1 MSSKGIC
8 ITLASGFAGG
18 VSVGSAGDGGM
29 CARLVYTAANVDS
42 SRIAC
47 AFDSAVS
54 SGSART
60 RWSGNRIAKKSKV
73 SC

>member
-1 MSSKGIC
+1 
-8 ITLASGFAGG
+8 
-18 VSVGSAGDGGM
+18 M

-54 SGSART
+54 SGRART
-60 RWSGNRIAKKSKV
+60 RWSGNRMAKMSKV
-73 SC
+73 VC